1 MKFLIC
7 GDVHWSEFSS
17 ILRKMGDKYSK
28 RLENLINSI
37 NWVEEQAEENN
48 VDTIIYAGDFF
59 DKTTLNANEI
69 TALQE
74 ITWANIPHKFI
85 VGNHEGLTSTLNI
98 STTHLF
104 THIPNCEVISEP
116 TIRYGFGYEMV
127 YLPYIIEKER
137 KPLKEYLKDTSGDII
152 TQEVKQIYVISH
164 NDIKMFYG
172 NFESKEGFSPDE
184 IDSFCHLFIN
194 GHIHNYS
201 KFSKAGINIGNITGQ
216 NFSED
221 ASKYPHHIMILDAS
235 PYKDSYEFIV
245 NPFAYNFYK
254 LEFSS
259 IENLK
264 SYPFLDN
271 SVVSVKI
278 PEDKSSE
285 AREFLENSSKLK
297 EFRIISVPKPSD
309 GEDGQNDEVIASVN
323 HLEEFVK
330 FISSNFEVTDVMKEE
345 LREVCKE

>member
-1 MKFLIC
+1 MRFLIC

-17 ILRKMGDKYSK
+17 ILRKIGDKYSK

-48 VDTIIYAGDFF
+48 VDAIIYAGDFF

-116 TIRYGFGYEMV
+116 TIRYRFGCKIV

-137 KPLKEYLKDTSGDII
+137 KPLKEYLKDTSRDMI
-152 TQEVKQIYVISH
+152 TQEVKQTYVISH

-172 NFESKEGFSPDE
+172 NFESKEGFNLDE
-184 IDSFCHLFIN
+184 IDSLCHLFIN

-201 KFSKAGINIGNITGQ
+201 KFSKVGINIGNITGQ

-221 ASKYPHHIMILDAS
+221 ASKYPHHVMILDT
-235 PYKDSYEFIV
+235 YKDNYEFIV

-254 LEFSS
+254 LEFSN
-259 IENLK
+259 IEDLK

-278 PEDKSSE
+278 PEDKASE
-285 AREFLENSSKLK
+285 AREFLENSSKLR

-330 FISSNFEVTDVMKEE
+330 FISSNFEVTDVMREE

>member
-37 NWVEEQAEENN
+37 NWVEEQAEENK
-48 VDTIIYAGDFF
+48 VDAVIYAGDFF

-74 ITWANIPHKFI
+74 IMWANIPHKFI

-98 STTHLF
+98 STSHLF
-104 THIPNCEVISEP
+104 KSIPNCEVISNPSMEYYP
-116 TIRYGFGYEMV
+116 NCELL

-137 KPLKEYLKDTSGDII
+137 KPLKEYISKDDGSQELKPLYI
-152 TQEVKQIYVISH
+152 ISH

-172 NFESKEGFSPDE
+172 NFESKEGFNLEE
-184 IDSFCHLFIN
+184 IDGCCNLFIN

-201 KFSKAGINIGNITGQ
+201 KFSKKGINIGNITGQ

-221 ASKYPHHIMILDAS
+221 ASIYEHHIMILDTDKED
-235 PYKDSYEFIV
+235 YKFIV

-254 LEFSS
+254 LEFSNV
-259 IENLK
+259 EDLK

-271 SVVSVKI
+271 SVASIKI
-278 PEDKSSE
+278 PEDKSLE

-297 EFRIISVPKPSD
+297 EFRIISVPKPS
-309 GEDGQNDEVIASVN
+309 EDGVGQNEEVIASVN
-323 HLEEFVK
+323 HLEEFIK
-330 FISSNFEVTDVMKEE
+330 FISSNFEVTDVMREE